1 MPLFYMAIIV
11 EMSSFI
17 HPTCCVK
24 FKGDIF
30 IHDLIWHCERIVK
43 IDCFIFF
50 LLNLSSSCVFTLFV
64 SSVLFSMTVRELV
77 VSAGESVEVT
87 LPRNEVELNAFV
99 VPASAGKNH
108 DIIIQT
114 VVVYHQETN
123 WKLVTQTFPYLCVIV
138 INM

>member
-1 MPLFYMAIIV
+1 
-11 EMSSFI
+11 
-17 HPTCCVK
+17 
-24 FKGDIF
+24 
-30 IHDLIWHCERIVK
+30 
-43 IDCFIFF
+43 
-50 LLNLSSSCVFTLFV
+50 
-64 SSVLFSMTVRELV
+64 MTVRELV

-99 VPASAGKNH
+99 VPTSAGKNH